1 MVGQLFKLMTSAESP
16 IPSEKTQSASFSA
29 RLRSPSAGETSSEE
43 FIEGTYFEVFPQA
56 VY

>member
-1 MVGQLFKLMTSAESP
+1 MVSAESP
-16 IPSEKTQSASFSA
+16 IPNEKTQSASFSA

-43 FIEGTYFEVFPQA
+43 FIEERHFEMFPQA